1 MRVLTPQIQ
10 TSQKGE
16 RMFKT
21 HSTRR
26 ATLAATFGLAA
37 ALVGGSVMPVM
48 AQDAKPVKIGWS
60 AWSDA
65 EFVTKLAAKVL
76 TDELDTKVE
85 LVQTD
90 VAPLYQGVSRGDI
103 DLMMMAWLPQTHADY
118 FDKVKNRVETLGTVY
133 DGAKLGWVVPAYIPE
148 SEIASIED
156 LKKPE
161 VQEKLAGKIDGI
173 DPGAGLTRLS
183 EKAVKDYALDD
194 YKLQI
199 SSEAGM
205 LTSVDR
211 AYRGEKWFV
220 ATSWSPHWMFGKY
233 KLRYL
238 TDPKKSLGE
247 AEHVDVIAR
256 KDFKSENPKVAEF
269 FARMK
274 LPISDLEAAM
284 FTAQETSYDE
294 AVAKYIK
301 DHPDQIK
308 TWVGEEG

>member
-1 MRVLTPQIQ
+1 
-10 TSQKGE
+10 
-16 RMFKT
+16 MFKT
-21 HSTRR
+21 L
-26 ATLAATFGLAA
+26 ATLGLAATLI
-37 ALVGGSVMPVM
+37 GGSVTATM

-65 EFVTKLAAKVL
+65 EFVTKLAAKL
-76 TDELDTKVE
+76 IKDELGTEVE
-85 LVQTD
+85 LVQSD
-90 VAPLYQGVSRGDI
+90 VAPLYQGVSRGDL
-103 DLMMMAWLPQTHADY
+103 DAMMMAWLPQTHADY
-118 FDKVKNRVETLGTVY
+118 YEKVKDKVETLGTVY

-161 VQEKLAGKIDGI
+161 VQKKLSGIVQGI

-183 EKAVKDYALDD
+183 EKAVKDYGLDD

-205 LTSVDR
+205 LTTVDR
-211 AYRGEKWFV
+211 AMRSEKWFV

-247 AEHVDVIAR
+247 AEHVDVLAR
-256 KDFKSENPKVAEF
+256 KDFKAENPKVAGF
-269 FARMK
+269 LSRMK
-274 LPISDLEAAM
+274 LPIDDLEAGM

-294 AVAKYIK
+294 AIEKYIK

-308 TWVGEEG
+308 AWVGNEG

>member
-1 MRVLTPQIQ
+1 
-10 TSQKGE
+10 
-16 RMFKT
+16 
-21 HSTRR
+21 
-26 ATLAATFGLAA
+26 
-37 ALVGGSVMPVM
+37 
-48 AQDAKPVKIGWS
+48 VK
-60 AWSDA
+60 
-65 EFVTKLAAKVL
+65 
-76 TDELDTKVE
+76 
-85 LVQTD
+85 
-90 VAPLYQGVSRGDI
+90 
-103 DLMMMAWLPQTHADY
+103 
-118 FDKVKNRVETLGTVY
+118 DKVETLGTVY

-161 VQEKLAGKIDGI
+161 VQKKLSGIVQGI

-183 EKAVKDYALDD
+183 EKAVKDYGLDD

-205 LTSVDR
+205 LTTVDR
-211 AYRGEKWFV
+211 AMRSEKWFV

-247 AEHVDVIAR
+247 AEHVDVLAR
-256 KDFKSENPKVAEF
+256 KDFKTENPKVAGF
-269 FARMK
+269 LSRMK
-274 LPISDLEAAM
+274 LPIADLEAGM

-301 DHPDQIK
+301 DHPDQVK
-308 TWVGEEG
+308 AWVGEDG